1 MRGGAPSFYGPFRMY
16 RHHFESRADVAASPD
31 AVFAYLDDQER
42 LSAHMMSSSA
52 MMAGTT
58 IRFEFDEHRGRALGS
73 TIRLS
78 GRVLGFTLEAAET
91 IIERE
96 PPRRK
101 LWQTVG
107 EPRLLVIGGY
117 RMGFEIRPEGSG
129 SRLLVFIDY
138 DEPSGGWRFARKL
151 LGGRYAQWCTRSIA
165 RGTAKHFES
174 RRLRP
179 RPRLDSTLRS

>member
-1 MRGGAPSFYGPFRMY
+1 MRGGATSFYGPFGMY

-42 LSAHMMSSSA
+42 VSAHMMSSSA

-58 IRFEFDEHRGRALGS
+58 MRFEFDEHRGRALGS

-96 PPRRK
+96 PPRRT
-101 LWQTVG
+101 LWQTIG
-107 EPRLLVIGGY
+107 EPRLLVIGAY
-117 RMGFEIRPEGSG
+117 RMGFEIRPKGKGS
-129 SRLLVFIDY
+129 SLLVFIDY
-138 DEPSGGWRFARKL
+138 DEPGGRWRLAGRL
-151 LGGRYAQWCTRSIA
+151 LGRAYAGWCTRRMA
-165 RGTAKHFES
+165 EGAAKHFAA
-174 RRLRP
+174 L
-179 RPRLDSTLRS
+179 